1 MSDTPSAATASPE
14 FDAAEIQQFAQKDA
28 QAIKVIGRMLVLFF
42 FYSLLVMV
50 AVGYWTANFGG
61 QEKHAH
67 PAGHGEAAEAAG
79 EDF

>member
-1 MSDTPSAATASPE
+1 MSDTPSAVTSSPE
-14 FDAAEIQQFAQKDA
+14 FDAAEITQFAQKDA

-42 FYSLLVMV
+42 FYSLIVMV

-61 QEKHAH
+61 QEKHPH
-67 PAGHGEAAEAAG
+67 PAGHAEADEAAG

>member
-1 MSDTPSAATASPE
+1 VSDTPSAVTSSPE
-14 FDAAEIQQFAQKDA
+14 FDAAEITQFAQKDA

-42 FYSLLVMV
+42 FYSLIVMV

-61 QEKHAH
+61 QEKHPH
-67 PAGHGEAAEAAG
+67 PAGHAEADEAAG

>member
-1 MSDTPSAATASPE
+1 MSDTPSAVTSSPE
-14 FDAAEIQQFAQKDA
+14 FDAAEITQFAQKDA

-42 FYSLLVMV
+42 FYSLIVMV

-61 QEKHAH
+61 QERH
-67 PAGHGEAAEAAG
+67 PHRAGHAEADEAAG